1 MRIALLTGIALCLGA
16 APAHAVVGG
25 ERVAPADV
33 PWFAFVGPCG
43 GTLVGPD
50 RLLTAAHCVQGRS
63 AAELGQTEVNG
74 ELRTITKVALHPNSR
89 HRNGRNVLDDVAIVQ
104 LDRPVTSVA
113 PVTLGSARGP
123 ARVIGAGLQFA
134 PGTGH
139 SEAAMLGGGLR
150 QATLKQISD
159 AACAKAFAHSRPGT
173 GERFN
178 APRMLCGIDEDG
190 KAPLSSGCFGDSGG
204 PFIQDRVLIG
214 VVSWGGDRCGADHS
228 PSVFAEVAHYRAF
241 ITSAAPRWKS

>member
-1 MRIALLTGIALCLGA
+1 M
-16 APAHAVVGG
+16 
-25 ERVAPADV
+25 
-33 PWFAFVGPCG
+33 
-43 GTLVGPD
+43 
-50 RLLTAAHCVQGRS
+50 
-63 AAELGQTEVNG
+63 
-74 ELRTITKVALHPNSR
+74 
-89 HRNGRNVLDDVAIVQ
+89 
-104 LDRPVTSVA
+104 TSVA

-159 AACAKAFAHSRPGT
+159 AACARAFAHSRPGT

-214 VVSWGGDRCGADHS
+214 VVRLGWRSLRRRPLTERVRRSGSLPRVHHERRSAL
-228 PSVFAEVAHYRAF
+228 EVVSSRLCRA
-241 ITSAAPRWKS
+241 SAS